1 MSGESDQLCYQ
12 SKMHFL
18 SMSDAKQNSATAFSL
33 HTISSTRFKKKT
45 ITRVPVKDIKLR
57 LFKNKNYVI

>member
-18 SMSDAKQNSATAFSL
+18 SMSDAKQNSATAISL
-33 HTISSTRFKKKT
+33 HTISSIRFNKKT
-45 ITRVPVKDIKLR
+45 ITRFPVKDIKLR